1 MEVVENG
8 FRASNVSMHVPVL
21 ITETLFWLRPKSGDI
36 HLDCTVG
43 YAGLAT
49 QILKRTGPTGLLIGI
64 DRDQEALDAA
74 RIRLQEFGDRVCL
87 RKGHFV
93 NLVSYLE
100 DCGIPKVNGVIFDLG
115 VSSAQLDTAERGFS
129 FLHDGPLDMRM
140 DRSIELTAADLIRDL
155 SEGELA
161 DVIYEFGEERYARR
175 IARTVARERSN
186 RAIKRTGQLVAL
198 IKQSVPAPYRHGRI
212 HCATRTF
219 QALRIA
225 VNRELEDLESAL
237 RRAVSVLAPEARL
250 CVISFHSLED
260 RIVKNTFR
268 ALSKE
273 SPAAFSILTKKPVT
287 VSEEEGRHNPRARS
301 AKLRVGERRSEEQA
315 P

>member
-1 MEVVENG
+1 
-8 FRASNVSMHVPVL
+8 MHVPVL
-21 ITETLFWLRPKSGDI
+21 TAETLFWLRPKTGDI

-43 YAGLAT
+43 YAGLAAHV
-49 QILKRTGPTGLLIGI
+49 LERTGPTGVLVGI
-64 DRDQEALDAA
+64 DRDQQALDAA
-74 RIRLQEFGDRVCL
+74 RIHLREFGDRVCL

-100 DCGIPKVNGVIFDLG
+100 DCGISKVNGVIFDLG
-115 VSSAQLDTAERGFS
+115 VSSPQLDSAERGFS

-140 DRSIELTAADLIRDL
+140 DQSIGPTAADLIHDL

-175 IARTVARERSN
+175 IARTVVRERSN
-186 RAIKRTGQLVAL
+186 RAIERTGQLVEL
-198 IKQSVPAPYRHGRI
+198 IKHAVPAPYRHGRI

-225 VNRELEDLESAL
+225 VNRELDDLGLAL
-237 RRAVSVLAPEARL
+237 RQAASVLAPEARL
-250 CVISFHSLED
+250 CAISFHSLED

-268 ALSKE
+268 ALSHE
-273 SPAAFSILTKKPVT
+273 SPAAFSILTKKPIT
-287 VSEEEGRHNPRARS
+287 VSEAEGRHNPRARS
-301 AKLRVGERRSEEQA
+301 AKLRVGERRSEEHVS
-315 P
+315 